1 MLFEEESDNSSGR
14 VGDLIQ
20 ELKEEEGSR
29 CSTFML
35 PPKQDRSMDV
45 TS

>member
-20 ELKEEEGSR
+20 ELKEEEGSW
-29 CSTFML
+29 CNTFML
-35 PPKQDRSMDV
+35 PPKQDKSINV